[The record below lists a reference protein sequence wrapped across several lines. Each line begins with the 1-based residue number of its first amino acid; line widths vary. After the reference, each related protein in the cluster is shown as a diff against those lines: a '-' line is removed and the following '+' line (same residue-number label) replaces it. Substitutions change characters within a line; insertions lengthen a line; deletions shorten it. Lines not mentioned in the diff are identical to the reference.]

1 MNLSNRWGG
10 LAPVV
15 KNQAITKKC
24 LIGKYFP
31 RVSGFSQRNL
41 QKNQDQ
47 KDAISAGPKYGFL
60 PQSLPMDN

>member
-1 MNLSNRWGG
+1 MNLSSRWIG

-31 RVSGFSQRNL
+31 RVSAKEICK
-41 QKNQDQ
+41 KNQDR

-60 PQSLPMDN
+60 LQSLPMDN